1 MRGGKASKGK
11 SWIIAFGAIL
21 GFGLAAFG
29 AFHAYRHWE
38 PNFLLREAHEFLV
51 KKDYPSAAL
60 VVRRVLQINP
70 ANVDACRIVAGILES
85 KGDSEAI
92 QWRRRIVQLAPDSL
106 DDKLAWVAT
115 ALRFSKPSVAQEAL
129 ALVKE
134 KANRGAS
141 YESSAGAVAVAFGNF
156 EEARKHYGEALRLN
170 PQAEANQF
178 NYANALLRSEIPEE
192 RASALGI
199 LERLCTSHEFR
210 LLALRVLTTDLA
222 AHHQLS
228 NALKFSSEL
237 LSDAQSTFSD
247 HVNHLDLLLQSG
259 AADFESSL
267 RSLEDRASARP
278 QETGILMGW
287 MATNEFAEEA
297 THWANRLPWQI
308 LSTPQAGA
316 GLAVCYI
323 AVRDWAKLQ
332 ALAARSNWGDLDYLR
347 IAFFARALK
356 ERGDSDGFQT
366 QWNAAETAAATKPAG
381 LKELVRL
388 VDLWGWKSQTIELL
402 VSAAQDRRDEEW
414 ALRLLYQ
421 IYSQQG
427 DTRKMCWVAARMR
440 QVDPANEMAE
450 NNFAMLSLLLE
461 NEVDHASNIA
471 RQLYNKDPANAVFA
485 STYAYAL
492 YLTGKTDEALRIMR
506 SLRTDQL
513 RDPPIATYYA
523 ILLAASGSR
532 AEASKFLDLAKNA
545 ILLPEEKQLVAT
557 AFDKLK

>member
-1 MRGGKASKGK
+1 MRGGKASKRK

-29 AFHAYRHWE
+29 AFRAYRHWE
-38 PNFLLREAHEFLV
+38 PNFLLREAHEFVV
-51 KKDYPSAAL
+51 KRDYASAAL
-60 VVRRVLQINP
+60 VARQVLQINP
-70 ANVDACRIVAGILES
+70 ENIDACRIVAGILES
-85 KGDSEAI
+85 KGEPEAI

-115 ALRFSKPSVAQEAL
+115 ALRFNKPSVAREAL
-129 ALVKE
+129 ALVKG
-134 KANRGAS
+134 KANKDAS

-178 NYANALLRSEIPEE
+178 NYANALLRSQIPEV

-199 LERLCTSHEFR
+199 LERLCASHEFR

-222 AHHQLS
+222 THHQLS
-228 NALKFSSEL
+228 DALKFSSEL
-237 LSDAQSTFSD
+237 QSDAQATFSD

-267 RSLEDRASARP
+267 RSLEDRASAEP
-278 QETGILMGW
+278 QETGILMAW
-287 MATNEFAEEA
+287 MATNGFAAEA

-323 AVRDWAKLQ
+323 SVRDWEGLQ
-332 ALAARSNWGDLDYLR
+332 ALAGRTSWGDLDYLR
-347 IAFFARALK
+347 MAFWARALK

-366 QWNAAETAAATKPAG
+366 QWNAAETAAAAKSVG

-388 VDLWGWKSQTIELL
+388 VDLWGWKSQTIDLL
-402 VSAAQDRRDEEW
+402 VRAAQEPREEQW
-414 ALRLLYQ
+414 ALQLLYQ
-421 IYSQQG
+421 IYSQRG

-440 QVDPANEMAE
+440 QVDPANEKAE

-461 NEVDHASNIA
+461 NDVDHASNIA
-471 RQLYNKDPANAVFA
+471 RRLYNKDPANAVFT
-485 STYAYAL
+485 STYAYSL
-492 YLTGKTDEALRIMR
+492 YLTGKTDDGLRIMS

-513 RDPPIATYYA
+513 RDPSIATYYA

-532 AEASKFLDLAKNA
+532 VEALKFLDLAKDA

-557 AFDKLK
+557 AFEKLK